1 MLPRDLEEG
10 QSVTEPELQPETVT
24 RRTVLAVGMAG
35 AAGVAL
41 AACGGGSET
50 SSESSGSATGSPTPS
65 NTGTSA
71 PAEGGEATAGAG
83 ANVGS
88 VDQVA
93 VGAAQIFAVE
103 ETAFVIAQPEE
114 GKFVAHSAVCPHQ
127 GCLCNRIADGE
138 AVCPCHGSKF
148 NVVTG
153 AVEQGPATTGLAPA
167 SVKVENGQ
175 LFVS

>member
-1 MLPRDLEEG
+1 MRPTADVEEG
-10 QSVTEPELQPETVT
+10 LAVTDIEPHPETVT

-41 AACGGGSET
+41 AACGGGET
-50 SSESSGSATGSPTPS
+50 ASEST
-65 NTGTSA
+65 TSA
-71 PAEGGEATAGAG
+71 EPTNSPSSAPTASQTSESPAGSGT
-83 ANVGS
+83 NIGS

-93 VGAAQIFAVE
+93 VGSATIIAAND
-103 ETAFVIAQPEE
+103 TAFVVAQPEE

-138 AVCPCHGSKF
+138 AICPCHGSKF
-148 NVVTG
+148 DAVTG

-167 SVKVENGQ
+167 AVSVENGQ
-175 LFVS
+175 LFIS